1 MKAYVK
7 SITGP
12 LALVSLF
19 AGGAASG
26 AGSGGGASGSAIS
39 VSDEK
44 RANDM
49 VPAGPSNRG
58 TGGGEELYK
67 ASCNVCH
74 GQRAEGGVGPKLAA
88 NPILSN
94 DQAFWRV
101 VHEGRHVMP
110 PLKGTVSDQQLNDIR
125 AWLRTL
131 P

>member
-1 MKAYVK
+1 VK
-7 SITGP
+7 PYAKSTTRP
-12 LALVSLF
+12 LVLASLLVGVAING
-19 AGGAASG
+19 AGGD
-26 AGSGGGASGSAIS
+26 ASGSPVQA
-39 VSDEK
+39 SDEK
-44 RANDM
+44 RPSGI
-49 VPAGPSNRG
+49 VPARPRDGG
-58 TGGGEELYK
+58 TRGEELYQ

-74 GQRAEGGVGPKLAA
+74 GPRAEGGVGPKLAG

>member
-1 MKAYVK
+1 MKYRFIKFGLSV
-7 SITGP
+7 I
-12 LALVSLF
+12 LLVS
-19 AGGAASG
+19 ANSVVQ
-26 AGSGGGASGSAIS
+26 SAD
-39 VSDEK
+39 VSPRLPHSIGDGK
-44 RANDM
+44 R
-49 VPAGPSNRG
+49 
-58 TGGGEELYK
+58 GEELYK

-74 GQRAEGGVGPKLAA
+74 GPRAEGGIGPKLAA

-110 PLKGTVSDQQLNDIR
+110 PLKGTVSDQQVNDIR